1 MSLDIFVIGGPNGAG
16 KSTLAPLLLRDRLH
30 LRDFVNADTI
40 ALGLSAFSPESAAI
54 EAGRVM
60 LKRLDELAARPT
72 SFAFETTLATR
83 SYAPR
88 LARWQ
93 KAGFTIHVIFLW
105 LRDVELAIKRVET
118 RVRMG
123 GHAIEPETVRR
134 RYRRG
139 LDNFRKLY
147 QPVADQWMVVENTAP
162 LTPAIV
168 AHGGLNQSTTVID
181 TDGWS
186 YFLKR
191 TDTAS

>member
-60 LKRLDELAARPT
+60 LKRLDELAAQPT

-123 GHAIEPETVRR
+123 GHAIEPETIRR

-139 LDNFRKLY
+139 LDNFKKLY
-147 QPVADQWMVVENTAP
+147 QPVADRWAVIENTDTNQPMIIAQ
-162 LTPAIV
+162 
-168 AHGGLNQSTTVID
+168 GGPDDPTEIID
-181 TDGWS
+181 PDGWS
-186 YFLKR
+186 VFLEQTEETK
-191 TDTAS
+191 